1 MQSGKDVVKPM
12 IDKKV
17 KEEVDP
23 NLDYGSP
30 QLLKYPFNPTAAYA
44 WTIGQQSVKTNEDG
58 SVESVGDVFDNAKNK
73 TNHYLNTGKQDLFR
87 MMRGIGGLF
96 TAHNEDSDE
105 GKQTTTF
112 KY

>member
-1 MQSGKDVVKPM
+1 MPFKDIPITSFNRLGRYIFGDENYTAIDGRHYSNNDYSEGVNRVAKELMQSGKDVVKPM

-44 WTIGQQSVKTNEDG
+44 WTIG
-58 SVESVGDVFDNAKNK
+58 
-73 TNHYLNTGKQDLFR
+73 
-87 MMRGIGGLF
+87 
-96 TAHNEDSDE
+96 
-105 GKQTTTF
+105 
-112 KY
+112 